1 MRTTLICCLI
11 IAQTLA
17 GASEVAL
24 LRLPAGGLQPQVT
37 ADAQGGLHV
46 VYLAG
51 EPMAAEVFYVRRA
64 AGAGEW
70 SAPLRVNSQPKAAIA
85 MGTVRGAHLALGR
98 DGRVHVAWLGS
109 AAAQPRPADGS
120 MPMLYARLDA
130 GATAFTEQRNLVN
143 KASGLDGGGSIAAD
157 ATGQVH
163 VVWHAMAGAKDEA
176 GRGVFISSSSDD
188 GATFG
193 PELLAQDAAVGVCAC
208 CGLAAAA
215 ADGRVAVLYRAAAG
229 NTQRDAV
236 LLTTSDRKR
245 WRGTSLQPWPLDQC
259 PMSTAALVPLD
270 KGRWLSAWQTG
281 PQVWW
286 SEIAANGKPGREI
299 AAPGEAKGR
308 KHPALALQ
316 RDGRVLFAW
325 SEGTGWNKG
334 GTIHWQ
340 EFDAKGKAVGAAGR
354 ADGLQAWSL
363 PAVAPWGESFALIY

>member
-1 MRTTLICCLI
+1 MRTLILCCLI
-11 IAQTLA
+11 LT
-17 GASEVAL
+17 GVASEVTV
-24 LRLPAGGLQPQVT
+24 LRLPAGGVQPQVVSDT
-37 ADAQGGLHV
+37 QGGLHV
-46 VYLAG
+46 VYLGG
-51 EPMAAEVFYVRRA
+51 EPMASEVFYATRA

-70 SAPLRVNSQPKAAIA
+70 STPLRVNSQPKSAVA

-98 DGRVHVAWLGS
+98 EGRIHVAWLGS
-109 AAAQPRPADGS
+109 AMAQPRPADGS
-120 MPMLYARLDA
+120 MPMLYARLER
-130 GATAFTEQRNLVN
+130 GATSFSEQRNLVI

-163 VVWHAMAGAKDEA
+163 VVWHAMAGATDEA
-176 GRGVFISSSSDD
+176 GRGVFITSSADD
-188 GATFG
+188 GTTFG
-193 PELLAQDAAVGVCAC
+193 PELSAQDAAVGACAC

-245 WRGTSLQPWPLDQC
+245 WRGTSLQPWPLNQC
-259 PMSTAALVPLD
+259 PMSTSALVPVD
-270 KGRWLSAWQTG
+270 QGRWLAAWQTG

-286 SEIAANGKPGREI
+286 SEITANGKAGREI

-308 KHPALALQ
+308 KHPALAVQ

-334 GTIHWQ
+334 GSLHWQ
-340 EFDAKGKAVGAAGR
+340 EFDARGKALGMPGK
-354 ADGLQAWSL
+354 ADGLPAWSL
-363 PAVAPWGESFALIY
+363 PAVASWGEGFALIY